1 MILVARPWLCRR
13 RIWVIAAM
21 CGASFAAPRARTA
34 PAGGLAVAAGTLDR
48 RVPPGAAKRSQV
60 TDRGTPATS
69 PITVAAVF
77 WSFARRSRRVPCRGP
92 LGIRTVRDQ
101 GRWWTA
107 NWTANAQRPRSEEHT
122 SELQSLRHLVCRLL

>member
-48 RVPPGAAKRSQV
+48 RVPPKAAKRSQV
-60 TDRGTPATS
+60 TDRDTPATS

-77 WSFARRSRRVPCRGP
+77 WSFARRS
-92 LGIRTVRDQ
+92 
-101 GRWWTA
+101 
-107 NWTANAQRPRSEEHT
+107 H
-122 SELQSLRHLVCRLL
+122 VCRAAGLWAFEQFVIKGDGGQPIGQPTPSDRQALTGTLVH